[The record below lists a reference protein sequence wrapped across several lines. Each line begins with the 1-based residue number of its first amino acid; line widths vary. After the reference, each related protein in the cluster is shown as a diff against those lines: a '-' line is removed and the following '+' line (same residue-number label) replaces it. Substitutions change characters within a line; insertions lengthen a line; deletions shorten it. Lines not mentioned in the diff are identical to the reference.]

1 VVVHEHVPQLV
12 LIEPVEL
19 VDHHRHGG
27 VRPVSTV
34 ALSPV
39 AHHASIAR
47 IGARAITDT
56 PGPAD
61 TR

>member
-12 LIEPVEL
+12 LTERVEL
-19 VDHHRHGG
+19 VDHHRYGG

-47 IGARAITDT
+47 IRECAITDT
-56 PGPAD
+56 PKPAD